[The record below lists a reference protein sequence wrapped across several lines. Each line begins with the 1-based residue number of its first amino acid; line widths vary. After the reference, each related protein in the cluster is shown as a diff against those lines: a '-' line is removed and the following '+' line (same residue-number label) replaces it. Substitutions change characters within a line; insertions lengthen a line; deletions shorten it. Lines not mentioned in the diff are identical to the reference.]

1 MNFWTDLTWL
11 FEHRVPVDR
20 WKVRTVDKAGCGDQQ
35 RVAKLGWF
43 EIWDGAAGG
52 GGLPALFHK
61 SADSFQPE
69 NVLRNPGSFPAVTYL
84 GSLKDFFF
92 FFFL

>member
-1 MNFWTDLTWL
+1 MNSLTGLTWL
-11 FEHRVPVDR
+11 FEHRGTGGKWELWTKQGVETSKELPSWADLR
-20 WKVRTVDKAGCGDQQ
+20 FETGQQ
-35 RVAKLGWF
+35 
-43 EIWDGAAGG
+43 GG

-92 FFFL
+92 FL